1 MEIRLVLYRNGIQS
15 AEKNKWCDWNTNDVD
30 ENKRIQEFLT
40 QMAAKI

>member
-15 AEKNKWCDWNTNDVD
+15 TEKNKWCDWNTNDVD
-30 ENKRIQEFLT
+30 ENNRIQEFLT